1 MVTDGEKLY
10 RLGGFTA
17 KNQPGDKHDLW
28 SQAQVASFDLES
40 KQWSELPNLPEPRS
54 SFDAVILDHVI
65 YVVGGWQMAG
75 DADKRWHETSWSL
88 DLSSTPLVWK
98 PLAKPP
104 FKRRAVGAAAFAEK
118 IYVIGGMEQKGEP
131 TTSVAIYDPKKDVWA
146 EGPAIPG
153 EGLEGFG
160 SAAFAQDGR
169 LFVSTLGGNLLR
181 LSEDGKTWEKAQ
193 KLETARFFHRM
204 LPVGKQQMVFFGG
217 TNMEIG
223 KFDHVDLIDVR

>member
-1 MVTDGEKLY
+1 
-10 RLGGFTA
+10 
-17 KNQPGDKHDLW
+17 
-28 SQAQVASFDLES
+28 
-40 KQWSELPNLPEPRS
+40 
-54 SFDAVILDHVI
+54 
-65 YVVGGWQMAG
+65 MAG
-75 DADKRWHETSWSL
+75 DADKLWHETSWSL

-98 PLAKPP
+98 SLAKPP

-118 IYVIGGMEQKGEP
+118 IYVIGGMEQQGEP
-131 TTSVAIYDPKKDVWA
+131 TTSGAIYEPKTDGWA
-146 EGPAIPG
+146 KGPAIPG